1 MQSYTADKDGAPF
14 KSGSDEQHQAWHDII
29 EEIIKFIES
38 FKEKNTE
45 QPPLPTAADLKE
57 REQDLK
63 EAGEMLRGDRRKLQK
78 RRAKRQKVSTKSQ
91 QVDYNSDS
99 EDVQVLTPTDRL
111 ANALSAKLEAETKQ
125 VGTPA
130 TFNHAPPKLP
140 LTSFTD
146 NRHVLNCA
154 GISNKQIVHTYCQKL
169 DDFGFKTP
177 LLMLGL

>member
-1 MQSYTADKDGAPF
+1 MQ
-14 KSGSDEQHQAWHDII
+14 
-29 EEIIKFIES
+29 FIES
-38 FKEKNTE
+38 FKEENTE

-57 REQDLK
+57 CEQDLK
-63 EAGEMLRGDRRKLQK
+63 EAGEMLRGDQLDNYRRKIQK

-130 TFNHAPPKLP
+130 TFNHAPPKFPLP
-140 LTSFTD
+140 SFTD

-154 GISNKQIVHTYCQKL
+154 GITNEEIVHTYCQKL
-169 DDFGFKTP
+169 DDFGFETP
-177 LLMLGL
+177 LLMLGLRGNLEFLMKEVDFKGML